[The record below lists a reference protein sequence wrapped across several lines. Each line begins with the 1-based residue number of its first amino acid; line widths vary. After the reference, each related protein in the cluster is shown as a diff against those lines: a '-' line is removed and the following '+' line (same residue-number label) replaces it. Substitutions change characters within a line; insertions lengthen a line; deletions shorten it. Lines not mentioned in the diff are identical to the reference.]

1 MSDDTCSVFVYGT
14 LLFDEVTTPLRI
26 YSRDEAEGTEVRAA
40 RSPAVLH
47 GYDRFTVRLR
57 DHGNFP
63 AIVPGSGRVD
73 GHVLVHVTAES
84 LARMDEFEGIADG
97 YYSRDVVTVESQG
110 QTLEAFAYVCGEPLR
125 SFLDG
130 SWDPDAFRRNDLA
143 WYVRNVVSQSD

>member
-1 MSDDTCSVFVYGT
+1 MIDDTCSVFVYGT
-14 LLFDEVTTPLRI
+14 LLFDEVTTRLRI
-26 YSRDEAEGTEVRAA
+26 YSRGEADETEVRAA

-47 GYDRFTVRLR
+47 GYERLTVWLR

-63 AIVPGSGRVD
+63 AIVPGPGRVD
-73 GHVLVHVTAES
+73 GHLLAKVTAAS

-110 QTLEAFAYVCGEPLR
+110 RTLEAFAYVCGEPLR

-130 SWDPDAFRRNDLA
+130 PWDPDAFRGNDLA